1 MATINKEQTEKE
13 STQILYETLDKMLQ
27 EGKISRE
34 LKEGGNPENPDD
46 WLYYMDDKQR
56 RDARLSRTQ
65 SSQNKGK

>member
-1 MATINKEQTEKE
+1 MATINKEQMEKE
-13 STQILYETLDKMLQ
+13 SLQMLYETLNELFQ
-27 EGKISRE
+27 EGKISKE
-34 LKEGGNPENPDD
+34 LKEGGDPENPDD